1 MKKWIA
7 LMLVLAMCLTFAA
20 CGCKHE
26 WYAATCD
33 APKTCSLCGETEG
46 EANGHSIVAAT
57 CEEAE
62 HCENCDYVNGEA
74 LGHVWVDATTEAP
87 KTCQT
92 CGATEGERIITD
104 PRFTT
109 AATKDL
115 HGTWELEV
123 ELTGDMMGIPDFPA
137 GATIQLQL
145 IFSNAGEIDIS
156 AGVGDS
162 FMDAMKQ
169 YTVDSIY
176 AEFEMQ
182 GMDRETADAAFAE
195 VYDMTIVEYVDEE
208 LAAIDLNEM
217 FTAMFGAIDM
227 GGVYYVEDGV
237 IYAGDDWEDDME
249 GESFTLDGDSLILES
264 ITEEFGTQKAFIR
277 VAE

>member
-1 MKKWIA
+1 MKKLIA

-74 LGHVWVDATTEAP
+74 LGHTWVDATTEAP

-115 HGTWELEV
+115 YGTWELEM

-137 GATIQLQL
+137 GATIRLQL
-145 IFSNAGEIDIS
+145 IFSNAGDIDIS
-156 AGVGDS
+156 AGVGS
-162 FMDAMKQ
+162 
-169 YTVDSIY
+169 VY
-176 AEFEMQ
+176 AEFEAQ
-182 GMDRETADAAFAE
+182 GMDRETANAAFAE
-195 VYDMTIVEYVDEE
+195 VYDMSIEEYVDEE

-217 FTAMFGAIDM
+217 FTAMFGAINM

-237 IYAGDDWEDDME
+237 LYAGDDWEDDME

-277 VAE
+277 VTE